1 MSTHVMIDIETMGDG
16 NEAALLSIGAVK
28 FDPLIDGVLDSF
40 YVAIS
45 LASSVA
51 HGLKMSPSTVEWWLD
66 PERQPAW
73 IRYAAEEKHDLY
85 TAMDAFAH
93 WYGPESL
100 PTWGNGATF
109 DNIIT
114 RSGFDK
120 AGVPMPWKFWDDR
133 CYRTLKNL
141 APDVKLVRQGVHHNA
156 LDDAVSQALHMQQVV
171 AHLKELGALKI

>member
-16 NEAALLSIGAVK
+16 NDAAILSIGATK
-28 FDPLIDGVLDSF
+28 FDPLVAGILDSF

-51 HGLKMSPSTVEWWLD
+51 HGLKMSAGTVEWWLD

-73 IRYAAEEKHDLY
+73 IAYTKETKHDLY

-93 WYGPESL
+93 WYGPDSL

-114 RSGFDK
+114 RSGFQVS
-120 AGVPMPWKFWDDR
+120 GVPQPWKFWDDK
-133 CYRTLKNL
+133 CYRTFKGL
-141 APDVKLVRQGVHHNA
+141 APDVKLVREGVHHNA
-156 LDDAVSQALHMQQVV
+156 LDDAVSQTK
-171 AHLKELGALKI
+171 HLQDIVSYLRTPCRIEI